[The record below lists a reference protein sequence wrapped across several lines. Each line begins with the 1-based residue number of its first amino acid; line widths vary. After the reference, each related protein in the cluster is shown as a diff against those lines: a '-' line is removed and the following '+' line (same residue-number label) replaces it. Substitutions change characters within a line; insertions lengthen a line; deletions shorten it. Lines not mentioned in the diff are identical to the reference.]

1 MTKQQTKRT
10 IPDLKTRE
18 DVAKFWDTHSAADYV
33 DELEPVILTPAK
45 HLTRTMNVRFDEQD
59 LEKLH
64 EVAEQKGVGP
74 STLARMWIKERL
86 HNNP

>member
-1 MTKQQTKRT
+1 MTKQTKRT

-18 DVAKFWDTHSAADYV
+18 DVAHFWDTHSAADYK
-33 DELEPVILTPAK
+33 DEFEPVILTPAK
-45 HLTRTMNVRFDEQD
+45 HLTRTMNVRFDEHD
-59 LEKLH
+59 LEKLQ

>member
-1 MTKQQTKRT
+1 MTKQTKGT

-18 DVAKFWDTHSAADYV
+18 DVAYFWDTHSAADYK
-33 DELEPVILTPAK
+33 DEFEPVILIPAK
-45 HLTRTMNVRFDEQD
+45 HLTRTMNVRFDKHD
-59 LEKLH
+59 LEKLQ

>member
-1 MTKQQTKRT
+1 MTKQQTKHM
-10 IPDLKTRE
+10 ISNLKTRE
-18 DVAKFWDTHSAADYV
+18 DVANFWDTHSAADYKE
-33 DELEPVILTPAK
+33 ELEPVILTSAK
-45 HLTRTMNVRFDEQD
+45 HLTRTMNVRFDEHD
-59 LEKLH
+59 LEKLQ